1 MSNKN
6 LSKSLPEQFMQR
18 ISSSHIP
25 SEISMLVK
33 WLQEKRKVN
42 IRINTLKTN
51 EDEVL
56 NELRRNKIKY
66 KKFQPIK
73 NCYIIEYT
81 KEKVIEKLSI
91 YEDGKIYFQNISS
104 QVPVTFLWA
113 KENETILDVT
123 AAPGSKTSQI
133 AAYMDNTWKLVA
145 NEIDQ
150 IRFERLS
157 YNINHLWC
165 KNVELINSDARRLWN
180 LYKEE
185 SFDRILADLPCSAEG
200 RIFLKNH
207 KSFWY
212 WSEKNILKHAKL
224 QKQIL
229 SSIIPLLKSWWE
241 IVYST
246 CTIAPEE
253 NEGIVTWLQEN
264 FNLKIVP
271 IEMEYKYIKKL
282 IIGFW
287 DINYHPNCKHTIRC
301 LPSEETEGFYIAKLR
316 KK

>member
-73 NCYIIEYT
+73 NCYIIEDT

-185 SFDRILADLPCSAEG
+185 SFDRILADLPCSADG

-271 IEMEYKYIKKL
+271 IEMEYKYIKKW

-287 DINYHPNCKHTIRC
+287 DINYHPNCKHTLRC

>member
-73 NCYIIEYT
+73 NCYIIEDT

-150 IRFERLS
+150 IGRAWCRER
-157 YNINHLWC
+157 
-165 KNVELINSDARRLWN
+165 V
-180 LYKEE
+180 
-185 SFDRILADLPCSAEG
+185 
-200 RIFLKNH
+200 
-207 KSFWY
+207 
-212 WSEKNILKHAKL
+212 
-224 QKQIL
+224 
-229 SSIIPLLKSWWE
+229 
-241 IVYST
+241 
-246 CTIAPEE
+246 
-253 NEGIVTWLQEN
+253 
-264 FNLKIVP
+264 
-271 IEMEYKYIKKL
+271 
-282 IIGFW
+282 
-287 DINYHPNCKHTIRC
+287 
-301 LPSEETEGFYIAKLR
+301 
-316 KK
+316 